1 MKNLKLLD
9 LYSDYLLVTFGQATA
24 TGLSAL
30 LGQEISHDQV
40 QRALAGEAQT
50 SADLW
55 RLVKPFVRQVEKPH
69 GILVIDDSISEKP
82 FTDENELI
90 CWHYDHSK
98 GINVKGINFVSCLYH
113 CDDISLP
120 VGFELVQKT
129 EHYIDKKSG
138 KKKRRS
144 KKTKNEIY
152 RDLLSMAVKN
162 QIAFKYVTNDSWF
175 SSAENIVYVK
185 SSLNKDVVMPVKTNR
200 KVALSFEDKQNG
212 RYQRVDRLQLEE
224 MKPVIVYV
232 EGVSFPLLLVKQV
245 FTNKDGSTGILYL
258 ISSDTTLTAQEMTAI
273 YQKRWN
279 VECYHKSLKQNVALE
294 KSPTQTVTTQTNHFF
309 AALWGYV
316 KLELLKLETKL
327 NHFALKSKLYLRA
340 VQAAYDCLR
349 ELKSARSGA

>member
-40 QRALAGEAQT
+40 QRTLAGEAQT

-129 EHYIDKKSG
+129 EHYIDTKSG

-175 SSAENIVYVK
+175 SSAENIVYCEIK
-185 SSLNKDVVMPVKTNR
+185 PQQRRGGARENKPKGSIELGR
-200 KVALSFEDKQNG
+200 QAKWPLSES
-212 RYQRVDRLQLEE
+212 R
-224 MKPVIVYV
+224 
-232 EGVSFPLLLVKQV
+232 
-245 FTNKDGSTGILYL
+245 
-258 ISSDTTLTAQEMTAI
+258 
-273 YQKRWN
+273 
-279 VECYHKSLKQNVALE
+279 
-294 KSPTQTVTTQTNHFF
+294 
-309 AALWGYV
+309 
-316 KLELLKLETKL
+316 
-327 NHFALKSKLYLRA
+327 
-340 VQAAYDCLR
+340 QAATGRNETGYRLCVRRQLSIVVGETSLYKQRWFYRHFMPD
-349 ELKSARSGA
+349 